1 MMVGDCFFV
10 FFEGEKEMNP
20 SMAESMCS
28 LKFIK
33 KNSLKTKNVHTHF
46 LVHDDCLSLYFRTHF
61 PKRKYQ

>member
-1 MMVGDCFFV
+1 MMVGDWFF

-33 KNSLKTKNVHTHF
+33 KIL
-46 LVHDDCLSLYFRTHF
+46 
-61 PKRKYQ
+61 